1 MLSDAD
7 ICENAAYALHFEVGS
22 QLIRVA
28 VKSGWLTLT
37 GEVADEADKEAAEKT
52 MLYLRGVRGIRN
64 YITVV
69 PRAKPADTVKFIEAV
84 PPPNEPKD
92 TCNH

>member
-1 MLSDAD
+1 MLSD
-7 ICENAAYALHFEVGS
+7 
-22 QLIRVA
+22 
-28 VKSGWLTLT
+28 
-37 GEVADEADKEAAEKT
+37 
-52 MLYLRGVRGIRN
+52 VRGIRN

-69 PRAKPADTVKFIEAV
+69 CPAKPEDTVKFSEAV